1 MLFNKNPAYI
11 NTERK
16 YVDTNQLFHIIV
28 EHLSQ
33 YRQIHFF
40 LIRKKKTLF
49 ISLQNT
55 LAKVSWVVP
64 CTCYCIC

>member
-40 LIRKKKTLF
+40 IYIMRKKKTLF

-55 LAKVSWVVP
+55 QVSWVVP